1 MRHLLRPRLAAVLA
15 DDHLE
20 GDPDGVAAEDKPGGD
35 VPGEGSVVDSGL
47 GEDVEGLL
55 ADMSCL
61 NADARKFTPTAV
73 VAANYFA
80 PACTVKRRP
89 VRAITSR
96 VIKGL
101 V

>member
-1 MRHLLRPRLAAVLA
+1 
-15 DDHLE
+15 
-20 GDPDGVAAEDKPGGD
+20 
-35 VPGEGSVVDSGL
+35 
-47 GEDVEGLL
+47 VEGLL